1 MDVER
6 PDGRDVQ
13 HGLGQN
19 EAVGGDDQR
28 VGAEPGERGAVGF
41 VLEVE
46 RLEDRNAE
54 LLRQHLDGGRLELV
68 PAPGGA
74 VGLAIGGDDLA
85 AGPCRHMSE
94 HRGGEI
100 RRPHEYDA
108 HFLFRS
114 GHLFHLTLTGAFLE
128 LVFKHDPLEAAD
140 TVDEQLAVQVID
152 FMLDADGKDIVRV
165 EADGVAVQIGGF
177 DVDPRAVRRTLER

>member
-28 VGAEPGERGAVGF
+28 VGAERGERGAVGF

-85 AGPCRHMSE
+85 AGHAATCRSTV
-94 HRGGEI
+94 
-100 RRPHEYDA
+100 A
-108 HFLFRS
+108 AKS
-114 GHLFHLTLTGAFLE
+114 GVPMNTTRIFCSG
-128 LVFKHDPLEAAD
+128 
-140 TVDEQLAVQVID
+140 LAIY
-152 FMLDADGKDIVRV
+152 F
-165 EADGVAVQIGGF
+165 
-177 DVDPRAVRRTLER
+177 T

>member
-54 LLRQHLDGGRLELV
+54 LLRQHLDGGRLEF
-68 PAPGGA
+68 AFRA
-74 VGLAIGGDDLA
+74 
-85 AGPCRHMSE
+85 R
-94 HRGGEI
+94 RGGRAGNRR
-100 RRPHEYDA
+100 RRP
-108 HFLFRS
+108 RS
-114 GHLFHLTLTGAFLE
+114 RAMPPHVGA
-128 LVFKHDPLEAAD
+128 PAA
-140 TVDEQLAVQVID
+140 
-152 FMLDADGKDIVRV
+152 KS
-165 EADGVAVQIGGF
+165 GVPMNTTRIFCSGAAIYF
-177 DVDPRAVRRTLER
+177 T

>member
-165 EADGVAVQIGGF
+165 D
-177 DVDPRAVRRTLER
+177 